1 MRPLVFHLLPLA
13 GPRLDRVTNAAI
25 RRFGVAPPGVVTAC
39 PACALLYVALAHTED
54 EDRLAAMAAEGARR
68 LAHECPDHARRIRVA
83 HVAEIAPAPAISS
96 PLPGA

>member
-39 PACALLYVALAHTED
+39 PACALLYVALAHADD
-54 EDRLAAMAAEGARR
+54 EDHLGAVAAGVMRR
-68 LAHECPDHARRIRVA
+68 LARECPDHARRFRVA
-83 HVAEIAPAPAISS
+83 RVGDAAPAPAISS
-96 PLPGA
+96 LLPGA